1 LKLKNKGKAMAKG
14 KDLKPHI
21 GIFGR
26 RNNGKSSIIN
36 LMVNQ
41 EVAIVSPEPGT
52 TTDPVKKSIEIFGI
66 GPAII
71 VDTAGIDDTGEL
83 GEKRV
88 KKTYDALKTMDCAIL
103 VITNNEFGFYEKEL
117 IKHLR
122 EFSVPYL
129 IVHNKADKS
138 PIEPITREKIREFSK
153 AVVLDFTTI
162 HNGHLN
168 ELIEELKRT
177 IPETTYQ
184 KPSLLG
190 GIIQPDSV
198 VLLVTPIDSEAP
210 DGRMILPQVMAIR
223 DVLDNDC
230 ICVVL
235 KETHLQQYFD
245 QNMPRPQLVVTDSQ
259 AFAFVNSVVPAD
271 VPLTSFSIIF
281 ARLRG
286 DFEHYIAGT
295 PTLSKL
301 QEGDKVLILE
311 SCTHQVSCE
320 DIGRHKL
327 PKWIKE
333 FTKKNIEFDVVAGL
347 SNVTD
352 MQNYKLVIQC
362 GGCVVTRKQLLNRLK
377 PAVDANV
384 PVSNYGMTIAYLNGI
399 FDRVMEPFF
408 NLKA

>member
-1 LKLKNKGKAMAKG
+1 MAKG

-41 EVAIVSPEPGT
+41 DVAIVSPEPGT

-83 GEKRV
+83 GEKRI
-88 KKTYDALKTMDCAIL
+88 KKTYEALKTIDCAIL
-103 VITNNEFGFYEKEL
+103 VIASNEFGFYEKEL
-117 IKHLR
+117 IKQFR
-122 EFSVPYL
+122 EFGIPYL
-129 IVHNKADKS
+129 ILHNKSD
-138 PIEPITREKIREFSK
+138 IQGVEPITLDKIREFSK
-153 AVVLDFTTI
+153 ATVIDFTTI
-162 HNGHLN
+162 NDLGL
-168 ELIEELKRT
+168 EKLTDELKRI

-190 GIIQPDSV
+190 GIVEPDGV

-223 DVLDNDC
+223 DVLDNDNIC
-230 ICVVL
+230 IVL
-235 KETHLQQYFD
+235 KETHLKQYFD
-245 QNMPRPQLVVTDSQ
+245 QHMPRPQLVVTDSQ
-259 AFAFVNSVVPAD
+259 AFAFVNSIVPPD
-271 VPLTSFSIIF
+271 IPLTSFSIVF

-295 PTLSKL
+295 PALGKL
-301 QEGDKVLILE
+301 QNGDSILILE

-327 PKWIKE
+327 PRWIKE
-333 FTKKNIEFDVVAGL
+333 FSGKELNFEIVSGLNTVADI
-347 SNVTD
+347 SK
-352 MQNYKLVIQC
+352 YKMVIQC

-377 PAVDANV
+377 PAVDAQIA
-384 PVSNYGMTIAYLNGI
+384 VSNYGMTIAYLNGI
-399 FDRVMEPFF
+399 FDRVMEPFAK
-408 NLKA
+408 LLQ

>member
-1 LKLKNKGKAMAKG
+1 MAKG
-14 KDLKPHI
+14 RDLKPHI

-41 EVAIVSPEPGT
+41 DVAIVSPEPGT

-88 KKTYDALKTMDCAIL
+88 KKTYDALKAMDCAIL
-103 VITNNEFGFYEKEL
+103 VIANNEFGFYEKEL
-117 IKHLR
+117 IKQLR
-122 EFSVPYL
+122 EFAVPYL
-129 IVHNKADKS
+129 IVHNKSDIR
-138 PIEPITREKIREFSK
+138 PVEPITREKIREFSK
-153 AVVLDFTTI
+153 ATVLDFTTT
-162 HNGHLN
+162 HSGHLN

-177 IPETTYQ
+177 IPETTWQ

-190 GIIQPDSV
+190 GIVKPDGV

-235 KETHLQQYFD
+235 KETHLKQYFD

-259 AFAFVNSVVPAD
+259 AFAFVNSIVPTD
-271 VPLTSFSIIF
+271 VPLTSFSIVF

-286 DFEHYIAGT
+286 DFDHYIAGT
-295 PTLSKL
+295 PMLSKL

-311 SCTHQVSCE
+311 SCAHQVSCE

-327 PKWIKE
+327 PKWIE
-333 FTKKNIEFDVVAGL
+333 AFTQKNISFDIVAGL
-347 SNVTD
+347 STIAD
-352 MQNYKLVIQC
+352 IQQYKLVIQC

-377 PAVDANV
+377 PAVDANI

-399 FDRVMEPFF
+399 FDRVMEPF
-408 NLKA
+408 LSIES

>member
-1 LKLKNKGKAMAKG
+1 MAKG

-41 EVAIVSPEPGT
+41 DVAIVSPEPGT

-83 GEKRV
+83 GEKRI
-88 KKTYDALKTMDCAIL
+88 KKTYEALKTIDCAIL
-103 VITNNEFGFYEKEL
+103 VIASNEFGFYEKEL
-117 IKHLR
+117 IKQFR
-122 EFSVPYL
+122 EFGIPYL
-129 IVHNKADKS
+129 ILHNKSD
-138 PIEPITREKIREFSK
+138 IQGVEPITIDKIREFSK
-153 AVVLDFTTI
+153 ATVIDFTTI
-162 HNGHLN
+162 NNQGL
-168 ELIEELKRT
+168 EKLTDELKRI

-190 GIIQPDSV
+190 GIVEPDGV

-223 DVLDNDC
+223 DVLDNDNIC
-230 ICVVL
+230 IVL
-235 KETHLQQYFD
+235 KETHLKQYFD
-245 QNMPRPQLVVTDSQ
+245 QQMPRPQLVVTDSQ
-259 AFAFVNSVVPAD
+259 AFAFVNSIVPSD
-271 VPLTSFSIIF
+271 IPLTSFSIVF

-295 PTLSKL
+295 PALGKL
-301 QEGDKVLILE
+301 QNGDSILILE

-327 PKWIKE
+327 PRWIKE
-333 FTKKNIEFDVVAGL
+333 FSGKELNFEIVSGLNTVADI
-347 SNVTD
+347 SK
-352 MQNYKLVIQC
+352 YKMVIQC

-377 PAVDANV
+377 PAVDAQIA
-384 PVSNYGMTIAYLNGI
+384 VSNYGMTIAYLNGI
-399 FDRVMEPFF
+399 FDRVMEPFAK
-408 NLKA
+408 LLQ

>member
-1 LKLKNKGKAMAKG
+1 MAKG

-36 LMVNQ
+36 LIVNQ

-83 GEKRV
+83 GEKRIQ
-88 KKTYDALKTMDCAIL
+88 KTYDALKTIDCAML

-117 IKHLR
+117 IKAFA
-122 EFSVPYL
+122 EYSIPYL
-129 IVHNKADKS
+129 IIHNKSDLK
-138 PIEPITREKIREFSK
+138 PIEPITIEKIKEYSK
-153 AVVLDFTTI
+153 ARVIDFTATNNI
-162 HNGHLN
+162 QLHA
-168 ELIEELKRT
+168 LIEELRNT
-177 IPETTYQ
+177 IPETSWQ
-184 KPSLLG
+184 RPSLLA
-190 GIIQPDSV
+190 GIIEPDGV

-210 DGRMILPQVMAIR
+210 DGRMILPQVMTIR

-245 QNMPRPQLVVTDSQ
+245 QKMPRPQLVVTDSQ
-259 AFAFVNSVVPAD
+259 AFGFVNSIVPSD
-271 VPLTSFSIIF
+271 VPLTSFSIVF

-286 DFEHYIAGT
+286 DFEHYMEGT
-295 PTLSKL
+295 PTLGNL
-301 QEGDKVLILE
+301 QDGDKILILE

-327 PKWIKE
+327 PRWIKE
-333 FTKKNIEFDVVAGL
+333 YSGKQLHFDIVAGL
-347 SNVTD
+347 SQITNIHD
-352 MQNYKLVIQC
+352 YKMVIQC

-377 PAVDANV
+377 PAVEANIA
-384 PVSNYGMTIAYLNGI
+384 VSNYGMTIAYINGI
-399 FDRVMEPFF
+399 FDRVMQPFQQ
-408 NLKA
+408 KK